1 MPKWLHHRSIA
12 KVLGIHLLER
22 EMQEIDSIL
31 DGIRREHEHDF
42 WKYDVG
48 LLKNAL
54 VQIDGSYGADGVK
67 YCFSHILLDTL
78 QEYVVSERTKETL
91 SARMMREHAPVIAFE
106 TAIGVLERY
115 IKDNVQEYYMIFEQ
129 FLSEVRDKQ
138 DEITQ
143 IISELPEV
151 ESWIE
156 GIERSKRKRK
166 KAEEIALRHGAKGF
180 FIPTYTN
187 FILELWNDKKRG
199 TLTKEEWANKVLAK
213 YRKTSEK
220 VYNDLIKIAREL
232 GYIK

>member
-31 DGIRREHEHDF
+31 DGIRREYEHDF

-54 VQIDGSYGADGVK
+54 AQIYGSYGADGVK

-78 QEYVVSERTKETL
+78 QEYIVSERTKETL
-91 SARMMREHAPVIAFE
+91 SARIMRQHASVIAFE
-106 TAIGVLERY
+106 TAISVLGY
-115 IKDNVQEYYMIFEQ
+115 IRDYIQEYYVIFEQ
-129 FLSEVRDKQ
+129 FLSEVRRKQ
-138 DEITQ
+138 KEITR
-143 IISELPEV
+143 IIDELPEV
-151 ESWIE
+151 EAQVK
-156 GIERSKRKRK
+156 GIDKSKRKRER
-166 KAEEIALRHGAKGF
+166 AEEIALRHGAKGF

-213 YRKTSEK
+213 YRETSEK